1 MRILF
6 FLTTTLVVVFAP
18 STLPLAWATLG
29 QSATSVEVDRA
40 KLNGKH
46 QHRGELGYSV
56 NTIKVAGMEIMEYV
70 SSDDVVFAVVW
81 KGTGVPDLKLLLGE
95 YYEEYRQEVD
105 AARNR
110 SPRVRE
116 PFKMKS
122 NRLVVERAGHSRSL
136 WGRAYLP
143 SHLPTGIK
151 PEDIQ

>member
-29 QSATSVEVDRA
+29 QSATSVEADRA
-40 KLNGKH
+40 KLNGQH
-46 QHRGELGYSV
+46 QHRGELRYSV
-56 NTIKVAGMEIMEYV
+56 DTIKAAGMEIVEYV

-81 KGTGVPDLKLLLGE
+81 KGTGAPDLKLLLGE

>member
-1 MRILF
+1 LRILF

-143 SHLPTGIK
+143 SHLPAGIK

>member
-1 MRILF
+1 
-6 FLTTTLVVVFAP
+6 VFAP

-105 AARNR
+105 AVRNR

-143 SHLPTGIK
+143 SHLPAGIK